1 MTASHSDSAHDSAF
15 HSGIV
20 ALAGR
25 PNVGKSTLANRLVG
39 RKVSIVSS
47 KPQTTRHR
55 IQAVLNGDDW
65 QLILLDVPGFQKPRD
80 ALTERMQRRVEEALE
95 EVDLALFILD
105 ATQPIGRGDAFIAAH
120 LSRGGAQV
128 VSALNKCD
136 LVEAS
141 VVERQLEE
149 AGRLGAF
156 ERVHAV
162 SALTGAGLSDLTA
175 DLVGRLPPGP
185 RYFPTDV
192 VTDQPEEL
200 LMEELIREKAIRLT
214 EEEVPHSLAVQ
225 VLDVETREKKQM
237 LYVRAAIYVERESQR
252 PILLGEGGSRI
263 KTIGSEA
270 RREIEALLGTKIY
283 LDLSVKVRKGWRRD
297 PSLLERFGL

>member
-1 MTASHSDSAHDSAF
+1 
-15 HSGIV
+15 
-20 ALAGR
+20 
-25 PNVGKSTLANRLVG
+25 LVG